1 MNKHSVASGLGL
13 SSLLV
18 VFVSLCMILLSVL
31 SLTNANSNMKTA
43 KNYQKSVNDYYN
55 ACFEADKIYYDLVS
69 LIDNNDQNE
78 LKKYLKNIIQG
89 VKCYVSSSGAEKSG
103 QRSYAGQL
111 AAHFIYGGTDYDSG
125 GLPERNQQ
133 QQRHL

>member
-43 KNYQKSVNDYYN
+43 KNYQKSVNDYYS

-69 LIDNNDQNE
+69 LIDNN
-78 LKKYLKNIIQG
+78 KYLF
-89 VKCYVSSSGAEKSG
+89 VKINLDGEVKQYQLIEIADADYEKKG
-103 QRSYAGQL
+103 
-111 AAHFIYGGTDYDSG
+111 FDY
-125 GLPERNQQ
+125 
-133 QQRHL
+133 

>member
-55 ACFEADKIYYDLVS
+55 ACFEADKICYDLVS

-78 LKKYLKNIIQG
+78 LKKYLNLYKVDLSNNEISYKINIDNNKYLF
-89 VKCYVSSSGAEKSG
+89 VKINLDGEVKQYQLIEVDDADYEKKG
-103 QRSYAGQL
+103 
-111 AAHFIYGGTDYDSG
+111 FDY
-125 GLPERNQQ
+125 
-133 QQRHL
+133 